1 MLTLESRGNL
11 MAKIKLVAPI
21 NGEDV
26 IANVDN
32 NAPIS
37 AKEAKK
43 IEGVWPDLPDYTSPT
58 LDDDS
63 ISIKRIEVNP
73 HQTALQINNADFRIN
88 PLRVD
93 VSETLVEDL
102 RQTAEQKFKTKDYL
116 IRINWEQPTCLIFGK
131 PTNDTTTDNGN
142 TAPVP
147 VPSNKKRS
155 KADKDSNEEE
165 INSPL
170 STSAYSLN
178 NQRRLIQRQQQAL
191 NDEDNKHKQDN
202 PDKQQPIVDD
212 TLQRQRQL
220 QAVQQQVNAV
230 ADENDEDNYKPK
242 LIPTGT
248 GDPKV
253 LAHFHELSK
262 KRQLRNNIKRQ
273 LRNKQYLAQEEAT
286 QPHLHITKANPQQ
299 THPKESDGPSM

>member
-131 PTNDTTTDNGN
+131 PTNDTTTGN

-155 KADKDSNEEE
+155 KADKDSNEED

-178 NQRRLIQRQQQAL
+178 NQRRLI
-191 NDEDNKHKQDN
+191 
-202 PDKQQPIVDD
+202 
-212 TLQRQRQL
+212 QRQRQL

-299 THPKESDGPSM
+299 THHKEPDGPSM